1 MNLRIDR
8 DQNQRH
14 LLFNSKG
21 DDSMNKFFNN
31 NISHL
36 KNLSKDEFE
45 SLYEFTEIINSA
57 THQDSLAE
65 DAIDIVIKIINA
77 ERGLFVK
84 YDAVNDS
91 FSIITARKISNENI
105 TDLHEFS
112 SGILQKVIK
121 EKKPLLYHDVMS
133 DPHLSQ
139 FESVQIQRIKSVIG
153 VPIIRDE
160 KVWGIII
167 ADSQLDRREFTE
179 ENLFFLSFFS
189 NLVSLALDRII
200 KLEELEKENRILI
213 NRLQTTEHIPEM
225 IGDSSATRILTH
237 LIHKVAQTDATVLI
251 IGESGTGKE
260 IAAKAIHQL
269 SRRKDKPFLAQFCG
283 SIPDNLLESEL
294 FGYKKGAFTGAGTD
308 KQGLLEAADAGTFF
322 LDEIADI
329 STALQAK
336 LLRVLENREIIRL
349 GDTKV
354 KKIDVRIVAA
364 TNKDLQALVK
374 EGIFRE
380 DLFYRL
386 NVFPI
391 RIPPLRE
398 RKSDI
403 PLLTSHFIKQ
413 IGKKE
418 MVIDP
423 AAIKKLENY
432 YWPGNIRQLINVI
445 QRALILCDT
454 NKIFAEHIILEEEQN
469 MENFQGTLQEFEM
482 LLLKKRL
489 EEFDGNRTLT
499 AKSLDVS
506 VRWVQLKLKEMDEQ

>member
-1 MNLRIDR
+1 MTT
-8 DQNQRH
+8 
-14 LLFNSKG
+14 
-21 DDSMNKFFNN
+21 FFTN
-31 NISHL
+31 NINHI

-45 SLYEFTEIINSA
+45 SLYEFSQILNSA
-57 THQDSLAE
+57 TKQELLIE
-65 DAIDIVIKIINA
+65 DAIDIVINVINA

-84 YDAVNDS
+84 YDELNDN
-91 FSIITARKISNENI
+91 FSIITARKISNESI

-153 VPIIRDE
+153 VPIVRDE
-160 KVWGIII
+160 KVWGVII

-179 ENLFFLSFFS
+179 ENLLFLSFFS
-189 NLVSLALDRII
+189 NLVSLALERII
-200 KLEELEKENRILI
+200 KLEELEKENQILA
-213 NRLQTTEHIPEM
+213 NKLQLYFEIPDM
-225 IGDSSATRILTH
+225 IGDSTLMHNLSQILY
-237 LIHKVAQTDATVLI
+237 KVALTDATVLI
-251 IGESGTGKE
+251 TGESGTGKE
-260 IAAKAIHQL
+260 IAAKAIHEL
-269 SRRKDKPFLAQFCG
+269 SKRKDKPFLAQFCG

-294 FGYKKGAFTGAGTD
+294 FGYKKGAFTGANTD
-308 KQGLLEAADAGTFF
+308 KQGLLEACDGGTFF

-349 GDTKV
+349 GDVKV
-354 KKIDVRIVAA
+354 RKIDARIITA
-364 TNKDLQALVK
+364 TNKDLQSLVK
-374 EGIFRE
+374 EGSFRE

-398 RKSDI
+398 RRTDI
-403 PLLTSHFIKQ
+403 PLLVSYFIKKM
-413 IGKKE
+413 GKKD
-418 MVIDP
+418 MAIDS
-423 AAIKKLENY
+423 AAIKKLESY

-445 QRALILCDT
+445 QRALILCEG
-454 NKIFAEHIILEEEQN
+454 NKLHTEHIILEDAAVTEK
-469 MENFQGTLQEFEM
+469 FQGTLQEFEM

-489 EEFDGNRTLT
+489 EELNGNRTLT

-506 VRWVQLKLKEMDEQ
+506 VRWIQLKLKEMGEQ

>member
-1 MNLRIDR
+1 MSN
-8 DQNQRH
+8 
-14 LLFNSKG
+14 
-21 DDSMNKFFNN
+21 FFTE
-31 NISHL
+31 NINHI

-45 SLYEFTEIINSA
+45 SLYEFSQILNSA
-57 THQDSLAE
+57 TRQDYLIE
-65 DAIDIVIKIINA
+65 DAIDIVIKVINA

-84 YDAVNDS
+84 HDEANDN
-91 FSIITARKISNENI
+91 FSIITARKISNKSI

-160 KVWGIII
+160 KVWGVIV

-179 ENLFFLSFFS
+179 ENLLFLGFFS

-200 KLEELEKENRILI
+200 KLEELEKENQILI
-213 NRLQTTEHIPEM
+213 NRLQGTEEIPEM
-225 IGDSSATRILTH
+225 IGNSPAMRNLAH
-237 LIHKVAQTDATVLI
+237 LIHKVAMTDATVLI

-260 IAAKAIHQL
+260 VAAKAIHRL
-269 SRRKDKPFLAQFCG
+269 SKRTDRPFLAQFCG

-294 FGYKKGAFTGAGTD
+294 FGYKKGAFTGANSD
-308 KQGLLEAADAGTFF
+308 KQGLLEAADGGTFF

-329 STALQAK
+329 SSALQAK

-349 GDTKV
+349 GDVKIKKV
-354 KKIDVRIVAA
+354 DARIVAA

-374 EGIFRE
+374 DGTFRE

-398 RKSDI
+398 RRSDI
-403 PLLTSHFIKQ
+403 PVLAIHFAKK
-413 IGKKE
+413 IGHKE
-418 MVIDP
+418 MSIDP
-423 AAIKKLENY
+423 VAIKKLESY

-445 QRALILCDT
+445 QRALILCDG
-454 NKIFAEHIILEEEQN
+454 NKLHAEHIILEDATD

-489 EEFDGNRTLT
+489 DEFNGNRTLA

-506 VRWVQLKLKEMDEQ
+506 VRWIQLKLKELGEQ

>member
-1 MNLRIDR
+1 MN
-8 DQNQRH
+8 N
-14 LLFNSKG
+14 
-21 DDSMNKFFNN
+21 FFAE
-31 NISHL
+31 NINHI
-36 KNLSKDEFE
+36 KNLSKSEFE
-45 SLYEFTEIINSA
+45 SLYEFTEILNSA
-57 THQDSLAE
+57 NRQDSLIE
-65 DAIDIVIKIINA
+65 DTIDIVIKVINA
-77 ERGLFVK
+77 ERGLFVR
-84 YDAVNDS
+84 YFASTDS
-91 FSIITARKISNENI
+91 FSIITARKISNESI

-139 FESVQIQRIKSVIG
+139 FESVQIHRIKSVIG
-153 VPIIRDE
+153 VPITRDE
-160 KVWGIII
+160 KVWGVIV

-179 ENLFFLSFFS
+179 ENLLFLSFFS
-189 NLVSLALDRII
+189 NLVSLALERII
-200 KLEELEKENRILI
+200 KLEELEKENQILI
-213 NRLQTTEHIPEM
+213 NRLQLTEEIPEM
-225 IGDSSATRILTH
+225 IGHSSAVRNLTH
-237 LIHKVAQTDATVLI
+237 LIHKVAFTDATVLI

-260 IAAKAIHQL
+260 IAAKAIHEL
-269 SRRKDKPFLAQFCG
+269 SKRKDKPFLAQFCG

-294 FGYKKGAFTGAGTD
+294 FGYKKGSFTGANAD
-308 KQGLLEAADAGTFF
+308 KQGLLEAADGGTFF

-349 GDTKV
+349 GDVKV
-354 KKIDVRIVAA
+354 RKIDARIITA
-364 TNKDLQALVK
+364 TNKDLQSLVK

-398 RKSDI
+398 RKTDI
-403 PLLTSHFIKQ
+403 PLLASHFIKKM
-413 IGKKE
+413 GKKDIT
-418 MVIDP
+418 IDS
-423 AAIKKLENY
+423 AAIKKLEGY

-445 QRALILCDT
+445 QRALILCDG
-454 NKIFAEHIILEEEQN
+454 NKLHAEHIILEDAAVTD
-469 MENFQGTLQEFEM
+469 NFQGTLQEFEM

-489 EEFDGNRTLT
+489 EELNGNRTLT

-506 VRWVQLKLKEMDEQ
+506 VRWIQLKLKEMGEQ